1 MNGSPPAVGADD
13 VGKLVLR
20 LALGILILLH
30 GMNKLM
36 NGVSGIQDM
45 LQGVGLPGQLAY
57 AVYLGEVLGPILLIV
72 GWYARV
78 GAGLIVLNMLVAI
91 GLVHRHELLHLNQ
104 HGGWALELQG
114 MYLFTAVALVL
125 LGPGRWSVNGR

>member
-1 MNGSPPAVGADD
+1 MNGSPSAVGADD

-78 GAGLIVLNMLVAI
+78 GAGLVVLNMLVAI
-91 GLVHRHELLHLNQ
+91 GLVHRQELLHLNQ